1 MADAIDSSVCDL
13 IGLGRS
19 TVLQPDL
26 PAAVLLNPAVQD
38 ADAFG
43 VAHVVKGQWLT
54 RFFPARVL
62 GGGYILQFFYHNM
75 RRLGKGLSVD
85 AEISLPGILVADV
98 IETWKSGIKA
108 LLQRLSVDR
117 TSGSR
122 RKTT

>member
-43 VAHVVKGQWLT
+43 VAHVVNGQWLT

-62 GGGYILQFFYHNM
+62 GGGFILQFFYHNM
-75 RRLGKGLSVD
+75 RRLGKGLLVD

-98 IETWKSGIKA
+98 IETWRSGIKA
-108 LLQRLSVDR
+108 LFQRLLVD
-117 TSGSR
+117 SGADSI
-122 RKTT
+122 RKAI